1 MTTRVM
7 WFVVGFFLLAAAV
20 VAYVLYS
27 TQKTLAKAQATAA
40 TADTVIGDVNT
51 LGMGLKKAWT
61 DVGGLFSQENN

>member
-1 MTTRVM
+1 M

-27 TQKTLAKAQATAA
+27 TKATLAKAQATAA
-40 TADTVIGDVNT
+40 TADTVIGDVNQ

-61 DVGGLFSQENN
+61 DAKGLFAGENN